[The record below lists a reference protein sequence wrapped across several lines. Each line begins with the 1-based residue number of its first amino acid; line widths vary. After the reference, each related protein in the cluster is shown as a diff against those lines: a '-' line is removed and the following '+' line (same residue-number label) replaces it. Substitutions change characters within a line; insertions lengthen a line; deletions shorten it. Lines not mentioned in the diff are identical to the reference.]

1 MTRRTERVN
10 ALLRQE
16 ISELLLREAKDPR
29 LAGMVTIT
37 EVDISADLRT
47 AKVYVSVLGEE
58 KEKEEALRGLASAA
72 GFFRKE
78 MTHRLTMR
86 YIPELTFHLDNSI
99 EQGVHLLQLIR
110 QVSTPEKPE
119 AKPPQKKR

>member
-29 LAGMVTIT
+29 LTGMVTIT

-47 AKVYVSVLGEE
+47 AKVHVSVLGEE
-58 KEKEEALRGLASAA
+58 KEKQEALHGLAAAA
-72 GFFRKE
+72 GFLRRE
-78 MTHRLTMR
+78 MAHRLTLR

-119 AKPPQKKR
+119 AQPPQKKR